1 MNFKRHTG
9 LLLSSTVLAAI
20 FVAAPA
26 LAQDAQ
32 TDQLQRQI
40 NALQRQAPKTTSA
53 ELCNN
58 YNILQMVRSEHLVI
72 ASR

>member
-1 MNFKRHTG
+1 MVVRRRAG
-9 LLLSSTVLAAI
+9 MLLSGTVLASIIA
-20 FVAAPA
+20 AAPA

-40 NALQRQAPKTTSA
+40 NALQRQAPKSTST

-58 YNILQMVRSEHLVI
+58 YNILRCSTREHLLI